1 MASQH
6 ELEEANKQIQ
16 AGLALLE
23 SSHLVSMDRNL
34 RRFFA
39 VSKAEFDECY
49 LNMHPDFGRLMLWI
63 LFAVGAEFLAKGV
76 CLAFGLYTKK
86 DKPQPPFPHSVD
98 ELWIAQMVKREGWR
112 QNPTFPALN
121 EITIAGGC
129 LDRLSEIHSATPAER
144 DRLRAA
150 YLYLQLSIRNRDVHG
165 FVQGVRDADVRL
177 VRELFLDELNRLLSW
192 MPSAIAI

>member
-1 MASQH
+1 
-6 ELEEANKQIQ
+6 
-16 AGLALLE
+16 
-23 SSHLVSMDRNL
+23 
-34 RRFFA
+34 
-39 VSKAEFDECY
+39 
-49 LNMHPDFGRLMLWI
+49 
-63 LFAVGAEFLAKGV
+63 
-76 CLAFGLYTKK
+76 
-86 DKPQPPFPHSVD
+86 
-98 ELWIAQMVKREGWR
+98 MVKREGWR

-192 MPSAIAI
+192 IPSAIAI